1 MENTDAEIEKIK
13 KEIDELNDILWK
25 QRDSPSVNFDPDN
38 ELAINLQRSRSIN
51 YKFGEAR
58 TLLNEGMYAF
68 IVKNNQALAFFNFDT
83 SLKIFEEIKN
93 EKWTSN
99 AYVTRAI
106 VRNSIGSPE
115 IALYD
120 GLKGVEYY
128 KRNQNDLDRSM
139 AFYVMGTIYKDL
151 KKYDE
156 AEKYFKDGI
165 EGETIRNMWS
175 GRIYTSLSNIK
186 MEQGKYQEALDL
198 GMEGLAIVRTVANAI
213 GESRALNDIGIIYR
227 KLVDYKNSLE
237 YLLAGLEIRKRNN
250 LKHFILGSLIEVAET
265 YLTVGDLENAI
276 LYFSE
281 AEQYGIETNH
291 FSRLTIIY
299 SNLASIFKIK
309 NEFQK
314 AIEIY
319 EKLVELN
326 ARSDKK
332 EKESKLTHSESKLL
346 KEKEEEIE
354 RLRNVELK
362 KAYEVIEQK
371 NKDIH
376 DSITYAKRIQY
387 ALLARE
393 EFLKNNLPEHFV
405 YFNPKDIVS
414 GDFYWA
420 AKVSGSKALVS
431 GSAQNQKPE
440 ARNSEL
446 FFLAVS
452 DSTGHGVPGAFMSLL
467 NIGFLSE
474 AINEKEI
481 LKPNEVL
488 NFVRQRLID
497 NISKEGQ
504 RDGFDGILICIE
516 KPFDLA
522 QGDSLQSGI
531 KIAYAAANNAPIII
545 KNGEILELEMD
556 HMPVGMGERSDSFK
570 LYSVNV
576 DKGDVL
582 YLYTDGYADQFGGQR
597 GKKFKYKQL
606 NELLLSISKKS
617 MTDQKEILEKTFAEW
632 KGDLE
637 QVDDVCII
645 GIKI

>member
-1 MENTDAEIEKIK
+1 MFHV
-13 KEIDELNDILWK
+13 
-25 QRDSPSVNFDPDN
+25 Q
-38 ELAINLQRSRSIN
+38 
-51 YKFGEAR
+51 EAR
-58 TLLNEGMYAF
+58 SQKPE
-68 IVKNNQALAFFNFDT
+68 
-83 SLKIFEEIKN
+83 
-93 EKWTSN
+93 
-99 AYVTRAI
+99 TR
-106 VRNSIGSPE
+106 
-115 IALYD
+115 
-120 GLKGVEYY
+120 
-128 KRNQNDLDRSM
+128 
-139 AFYVMGTIYKDL
+139 
-151 KKYDE
+151 
-156 AEKYFKDGI
+156 
-165 EGETIRNMWS
+165 
-175 GRIYTSLSNIK
+175 
-186 MEQGKYQEALDL
+186 
-198 GMEGLAIVRTVANAI
+198 
-213 GESRALNDIGIIYR
+213 
-227 KLVDYKNSLE
+227 
-237 YLLAGLEIRKRNN
+237 
-250 LKHFILGSLIEVAET
+250 
-265 YLTVGDLENAI
+265 
-276 LYFSE
+276 
-281 AEQYGIETNH
+281 
-291 FSRLTIIY
+291 
-299 SNLASIFKIK
+299 
-309 NEFQK
+309 
-314 AIEIY
+314 
-319 EKLVELN
+319 
-326 ARSDKK
+326 
-332 EKESKLTHSESKLL
+332 
-346 KEKEEEIE
+346 
-354 RLRNVELK
+354 
-362 KAYEVIEQK
+362 
-371 NKDIH
+371 
-376 DSITYAKRIQY
+376 
-387 ALLARE
+387 
-393 EFLKNNLPEHFV
+393 
-405 YFNPKDIVS
+405 
-414 GDFYWA
+414 
-420 AKVSGSKALVS
+420 
-431 GSAQNQKPE
+431 NQKPE